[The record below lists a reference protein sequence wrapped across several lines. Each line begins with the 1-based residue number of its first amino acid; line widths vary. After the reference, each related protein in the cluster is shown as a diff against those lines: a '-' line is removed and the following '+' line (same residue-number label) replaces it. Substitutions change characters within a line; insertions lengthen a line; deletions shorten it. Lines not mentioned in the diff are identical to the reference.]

1 MYLGGAI
8 NINTDETTM
17 QAVMLEILSDTETRI
32 IPLTM
37 NPRTPAYLFT
47 IEFNVEKFAKFFNT
61 LLPGTTIPKVLL
73 LKLMAY
79 EYETYS
85 SNAYTINNNEFY
97 NEITQHKKLSS
108 YDNIFPICP
117 SFLYDEKICSSGNYT
132 HIGEVIKGLL
142 NNANL
147 YLNYTK
153 DVVKKLQDLI
163 EERKGHKLREHISMR
178 NVSQHIVI
186 MEYYSCQTLSS
197 FLKSRVTPEIS
208 NIVLY
213 GKLLQSMIPDEF
225 SSFMTLF
232 VTTLMLER
240 GFIHGDLHR
249 NNILIC
255 IDNNNI
261 TPVVIDFGRTFALN
275 SRDFKFDNKIIELLM
290 RNREIR
296 LSYPIRDIVERTF
309 DVLSAPLK
317 TSINEYIRSLL
328 DEKLFVEASIVSS
341 MCCTLAFNHSA
352 FYFFI
357 RDPPEQSS
365 YKYMYYCKEN
375 NVDIQESVWY
385 DYDILFLQLLKA
397 RKLLT
402 RMDYLTTK
410 IDQFTGKS
418 KLMTSLGLLTRGTKA
433 VFDRLTSGLMTKR
446 NAGKQNKLK
455 KIKAKRNTRRKS
467 RR

>member
-1 MYLGGAI
+1 M
-8 NINTDETTM
+8 
-17 QAVMLEILSDTETRI
+17 
-32 IPLTM
+32 
-37 NPRTPAYLFT
+37 
-47 IEFNVEKFAKFFNT
+47 
-61 LLPGTTIPKVLL
+61 
-73 LKLMAY
+73 
-79 EYETYS
+79 
-85 SNAYTINNNEFY
+85 
-97 NEITQHKKLSS
+97 
-108 YDNIFPICP
+108 
-117 SFLYDEKICSSGNYT
+117 
-132 HIGEVIKGLL
+132 
-142 NNANL
+142 
-147 YLNYTK
+147 
-153 DVVKKLQDLI
+153 
-163 EERKGHKLREHISMR
+163 
-178 NVSQHIVI
+178 
-186 MEYYSCQTLSS
+186 
-197 FLKSRVTPEIS
+197 
-208 NIVLY
+208 
-213 GKLLQSMIPDEF
+213 
-225 SSFMTLF
+225 
-232 VTTLMLER
+232 ER

-418 KLMTSLGLLTRGTKA
+418 KLMTSLELLTRGTKA
-433 VFDRLTSGLMTKR
+433 AFNRLTSGLMTKR